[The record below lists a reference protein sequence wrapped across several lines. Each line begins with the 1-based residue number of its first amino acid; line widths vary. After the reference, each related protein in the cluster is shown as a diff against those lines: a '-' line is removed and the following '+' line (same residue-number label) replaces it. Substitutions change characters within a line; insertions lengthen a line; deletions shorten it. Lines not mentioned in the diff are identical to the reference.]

1 MQAQRMWLYGVISG
15 GVAGLLAGLCFA
27 VFGICVAMSGKAPFF
42 VSVQGKAGQVRAVE
56 IDGTVYRLVAAGR
69 YAELSRYEW
78 MVRHG
83 R

>member
-1 MQAQRMWLYGVISG
+1 MQAQKLWLSGVISG
-15 GVAGLLAGLCFA
+15 GVAGLLAGLCLA
-27 VFGICVAMSGKAPFF
+27 VFGICVAMSGKDPFF

-56 IDGTVYRLVAAGR
+56 IDGTVYRLVDVGR